1 MAKKGIQAGQAY
13 ISISADLSGLKRGAD
28 SAKKVMAELK
38 ASFQALGRGNIGT
51 ALTLGIHSIGT
62 AVSAMGSKLKSFGLS
77 LSAFGRGVMS
87 YGSKMMA
94 FAGMGMAGVAYVTKR
109 FINMGDALNKMSAR
123 TGATVEWLSAMS
135 FGAERSGATI
145 EMLEQAIR
153 KLNKAIAEAQK
164 GNKTLYEAF
173 RRLRIDPT
181 SMQFRNMDAGAQF
194 ELVARRLNEVQSQA
208 EKTRLAM
215 ALFEEGGVMLLP
227 MLGDIDRLKQKAK
240 ELGIIM
246 TKDQADTAAALLD
259 SWTNVKY
266 QLNAIFM
273 SLGEAIAPALKQVAT
288 WMSKMVKPIKNF
300 VDQNRELFML
310 MAKGLALFLVIGG
323 IIATFGA
330 ILGGIGLAL
339 KSIGSM
345 FVLTGGMVKGF
356 AVAIGSVF
364 GSVFGLAGKAASGIS
379 GLSKTI
385 AGLLKDK
392 FGLEFA
398 LSHPWFAFINVILL
412 ATMVLNKFAR
422 KFSGFGK
429 VMNNLSVSA
438 GGQLKGL
445 MKGLM
450 NGLLNVFKVINPF
463 TWARNLILVSSLI
476 VSEFE
481 KIGRLILAF
490 PLSTWAWLAG
500 IVAVV
505 GAIGYIIYKTNA
517 LGKLW
522 QWLKGVWQDVC
533 NFFSEKWS
541 ETTSA
546 IGDSFGVIWDAV
558 MLGNFK
564 GAWDLLCK
572 DMLVTWDIWT
582 LEISDTWD
590 AMCANLKNLWAS
602 LWYGGI
608 IQAYEWCTNRILTSW
623 EYVKGKFAYG
633 WEWIA
638 SSCKAAFAV
647 IVVWIQNTFDDIM
660 TAMKKTMNRLKS
672 WMPGTGYHSHNADID
687 NRMLDRENERRK
699 AQRESEIGNSIA
711 GSDEK
716 LRKIEQETS
725 ERIKKLNDELEY
737 RMQMYRDLVKSMHDQ
752 NDSELTAEMERRRAD
767 IAKLKAEIAKE
778 TADLRAKNEAMKKE
792 NAIQHDDYY
801 KVWEDIADNT
811 EETAENTR
819 NKEATADVNAQAITV
834 RWANI
839 NPFVNVMQD
848 AIRMIVA
855 RQQQQRVNLVAK
867 PNIIQQP
874 APTRNEQVQIK
885 DSVSVSSDDK
895 TKIEEIGFGVMAI
908 RDTLS
913 AQSNYE
919 STYSKSMGEKMQRML
934 EKLTEL
940 TRNSRKYSENIE
952 AMLTAR

>member
-1 MAKKGIQAGQAY
+1 MAKGVRAGAAY
-13 ISISADLSGLKRGAD
+13 ISISADLSGLKKGAD

-62 AVSAMGSKLKSFGLS
+62 AVSAIGSKLKSFGSS

-109 FINMGDALNKMSAR
+109 FVNMGDALNKMSAR

-164 GNKTLYEAF
+164 GNSTPYEAF
-173 RRLRIDPT
+173 RRLRIDPN

-227 MLGDIDRLKQKAK
+227 MLGDIDKLKQKAK

-273 SLGEAIAPALKQVAT
+273 SIGEAIAPALKQVAT
-288 WMSKMVKPIKNF
+288 WLSKMVKPIRSF
-300 VDQNRELFML
+300 VSQHRELFIL
-310 MAKGLALFLVIGG
+310 MAKGLALFLV
-323 IIATFGA
+323 
-330 ILGGIGLAL
+330 LGGVLATVGAMIAGIGIAL
-339 KSIGSM
+339 KSIGSGLLVAGGLFKGIGLAIGKISSLVFTAIGSFGKLATIAKLVVKALSFG
-345 FVLTGGMVKGF
+345 FVMIANPMNAVRLVIFGIYKLVFMIGEAMLPIFIMIQKIPEMIASIKAWIVSSLTAIKTAYTGMVKF
-356 AVAIGSVF
+356 S
-364 GSVFGLAGKAASGIS
+364 
-379 GLSKTI
+379 
-385 AGLLKDK
+385 
-392 FGLEFA
+392 
-398 LSHPWFAFINVILL
+398 
-412 ATMVLNKFAR
+412 ATMHGMIESLKMAYAIVIFNIT
-422 KFSGFGK
+422 SIT
-429 VMNNLSVSA
+429 A
-438 GGQLKGL
+438 G
-445 MKGLM
+445 
-450 NGLLNVFKVINPF
+450 
-463 TWARNLILVSSLI
+463 
-476 VSEFE
+476 
-481 KIGRLILAF
+481 
-490 PLSTWAWLAG
+490 TWAWLAG

-533 NFFSEKWS
+533 NFFAEKWHN
-541 ETTSA
+541 TMDA
-546 IGDSFGVIWDAV
+546 IGDSLGVIWDAV

-564 GAWDLLCK
+564 QAWDLLCK

-590 AMCANLKNLWAS
+590 ALCTNLKNLWAS

-647 IVVWIQNTFDDIM
+647 IVVWIQNTFDDIT

-687 NRMLDRENERRK
+687 NRILDRENERRK
-699 AQRESEIGNSIA
+699 AQRESEIGNSIT

-792 NAIQHDDYY
+792 NAIQHEDYY

-839 NPFVNVMQD
+839 NPFVNVMQN
-848 AIRMIVA
+848 AIKMIVA

-874 APTRNEQVQIK
+874 SPTRNEQVQIK

-940 TRNSRKYSENIE
+940 NRNSKKYSENIE

>member
-1 MAKKGIQAGQAY
+1 MAKGVKAGDAY
-13 ISISADLSGLKRGAD
+13 VKVSADLSGLKKGAD

-38 ASFQALGRGNIGT
+38 ASFQALGKGNIGT
-51 ALTLGIHSIGT
+51 SLTLGIHSIGT
-62 AVSAMGSKLKSFGLS
+62 AVSAIGSKLKSFGSS

-109 FINMGDALNKMSAR
+109 FIELGDAMNKMSAR
-123 TGATVEWLSAMS
+123 TGATVEWLSAMA
-135 FGAERSGATI
+135 FATERSGATI

-164 GNKTLYEAF
+164 GNRTPYEAF
-173 RRLRIDPT
+173 RSLRIDPN
-181 SMQFRNMDAGAQF
+181 SMQFKSLDAGAQF
-194 ELVARRLNEVQSQA
+194 ELVARRLHEVQSQA

-227 MLGDIDRLKQKAK
+227 MLGDIDKLKQKAR

-246 TKDQADTAAALLD
+246 TKDQADASAALLD

-266 QLNAIFM
+266 QLNSIFM
-273 SLGEAIAPALKQVAT
+273 SLGQAIAPALKQVAT
-288 WMSKMVKPIKNF
+288 WMSKMVKPIQRF
-300 VDQNRELFML
+300 VSQHRELFIL
-310 MAKGLALFLVIGG
+310 MAKGLALFLVLGG
-323 IIATFGA
+323 TIATFGA

-364 GSVFGLAGKAASGIS
+364 GLAGKAASGIV
-379 GLSKTI
+379 GFSKTI
-385 AGLLKDK
+385 VGLLKGNRTIM
-392 FGLEFA
+392 FILT
-398 LSHPWFAFINVILL
+398 HPWFAAINGILL
-412 ATMVLNKFAR
+412 ATMVMNKFII
-422 KFSGFGK
+422 KLSGLGE
-429 VMNNLSVSA
+429 VMNKLSV
-438 GGQLKGL
+438 GVGKGLKGL
-445 MKGLM
+445 LK
-450 NGLLNVFKVINPF
+450 GLLNAFKVINPF
-463 TWARNLILVSSLI
+463 SWVYNFMHLSRLI
-476 VSEFE
+476 VAEFE
-481 KIGRLILAF
+481 TIVRLMATF

-505 GAIGYIIYKTNA
+505 GAVGYIIYKTNA

-533 NFFSEKWS
+533 NFFAEKWS

-564 GAWDLLCK
+564 QAWSLLCK

-582 LEISDTWD
+582 LEISDVWS
-590 AMCANLKNLWAS
+590 ALCANLKNLWAS

-608 IQAYEWCTNRILTSW
+608 LKAFEWSTNRILTSW

-638 SSCKAAFAV
+638 SSCKAAFTI

-699 AQRESEIGNSIA
+699 AQRESEIGNSISV
-711 GSDEK
+711 SDEK

-725 ERIKKLNDELEY
+725 ERIKKLNEELEY
-737 RMQMYRDLVKSMHDQ
+737 RMQMYRDLVKSMHGQ

-792 NAIQHDDYY
+792 NAIQHEDYY

-811 EETAENTR
+811 GETAENTR

-839 NPFVNVMQD
+839 NPFANVMQN

-867 PNIIQQP
+867 PKIVQPP
-874 APTRNEQVQIK
+874 APTRNEQMQIK

-940 TRNSRKYSENIE
+940 TRNSKKYAENVE
-952 AMLTAR
+952 SMLTAR

>member
-1 MAKKGIQAGQAY
+1 MATKGVKAGAAY
-13 ISISADLSGLKRGAD
+13 ISISADLSGLKKGAD

-38 ASFQALGRGNIGT
+38 ASFQALGKGNIGT

-62 AVSAMGSKLKSFGLS
+62 AVSAIGNKLKSFGSS

-109 FINMGDALNKMSAR
+109 FIDLGDAMNKMSAR
-123 TGATVEWLSAMS
+123 TGATVEWLSAMA
-135 FGAERSGATI
+135 FATERSGATI
-145 EMLEQAIR
+145 EMLEQAIK
-153 KLNKAIAEAQK
+153 KLNKAIAEAQN
-164 GNKTLYEAF
+164 GNKTPYEAF
-173 RRLRIDPT
+173 RRLRIDPN

-227 MLGDIDRLKQKAK
+227 MLGDIDKLKQKAK

-246 TKDQADTAAALLD
+246 TREQADASAALLD

-266 QLNAIFM
+266 QLSSIFM

-288 WMSKMVKPIKNF
+288 WMSKMVKPIQRF
-300 VDQNRELFML
+300 VSQHRELFIL

-323 IIATFGA
+323 VLATVGALIAGIGVTVKA
-330 ILGGIGLAL
+330 IGSGLLVVGGLFKGIGLAIGKISSLAVASLGAFGKLAVVAKLVVKALAFGFGMLFNPLNGVRLAVYGIYLLYL
-339 KSIGSM
+339 KILRGLASIVI
-345 FVLTGGMVKGF
+345 FVQKVQGMIVATKAWIAASFTSIKTAFVGF
-356 AVAIGSVF
+356 ASFFKTMRALLESVKLTHMFLLFNLGEISAATWGWVA
-364 GSVFGLAGKAASGIS
+364 A
-379 GLSKTI
+379 
-385 AGLLKDK
+385 
-392 FGLEFA
+392 
-398 LSHPWFAFINVILL
+398 
-412 ATMVLNKFAR
+412 
-422 KFSGFGK
+422 
-429 VMNNLSVSA
+429 
-438 GGQLKGL
+438 
-445 MKGLM
+445 
-450 NGLLNVFKVINPF
+450 
-463 TWARNLILVSSLI
+463 
-476 VSEFE
+476 
-481 KIGRLILAF
+481 
-490 PLSTWAWLAG
+490 

-505 GAIGYIIYKTNA
+505 GAVGYIIYKTNA

-533 NFFSEKWS
+533 NFFAEKWS

-564 GAWDLLCK
+564 QAWSLLCK

-608 IQAYEWCTNRILTSW
+608 IKAFEWCTNRILTSW

-647 IVVWIQNTFDDIM
+647 IVVWIQNTFDDIT

-687 NRMLDRENERRK
+687 NRILDKENERRK

-778 TADLRAKNEAMKKE
+778 TADLRARNEAMKKE

-811 EETAENTR
+811 GETAENTR

-839 NPFVNVMQD
+839 NPFVNVMQN

-855 RQQQQRVNLVAK
+855 RQQQQRFNLVAK
-867 PNIIQQP
+867 PKIIQPP

-895 TKIEEIGFGVMAI
+895 AKLEEIGFGVMAI

-919 STYSKSMGEKMQRML
+919 STFSKSMGEKMQRML

-940 TRNSRKYSENIE
+940 TRNSKKYSENIE